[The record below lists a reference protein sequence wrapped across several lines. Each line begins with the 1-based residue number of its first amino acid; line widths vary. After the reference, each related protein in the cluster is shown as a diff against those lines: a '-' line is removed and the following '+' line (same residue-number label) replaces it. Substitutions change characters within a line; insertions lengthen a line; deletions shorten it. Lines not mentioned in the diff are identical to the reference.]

1 MLDARPEKKVKR
13 RMKHIDTLA
22 KYEEY
27 LAVGMNAAEARTH
40 VKAWVET
47 LDLSREDLAT
57 KADFGL
63 LKADLDLVGLRLE
76 SKINQ
81 VELRLESK
89 IDKLGNTVYVMGGAI
104 FTVCCIPILQKML

>member
-1 MLDARPEKKVKR
+1 MPDARLEKTVRK

-27 LAVGMNAAEARTH
+27 LGVGMNTAEARAH
-40 VKAWVET
+40 VKTWVET

-57 KADFGL
+57 KADFSL
-63 LKADLDLVGLRLE
+63 LKADLDLVELRLE
-76 SKINQ
+76 SKIGQ
-81 VELRLESK
+81 VESS
-89 IDKLGNTVYVMGGAI
+89 IDKLGNTVYVMGSAI